1 MPLSRL
7 RLALPT
13 GTSCEALLLSA
24 PASSSI
30 FSSAT
35 CSVAAA
41 AASNSP
47 RRARVLAFQYSPRP
61 VYRVLTTSARSFA
74 ANLSDRQRLSGDK
87 SNSSL
92 ITSQASA
99 SPSRPRTSTATPHVQ
114 TAITQMRSH
123 AGHSHGHGHGHG
135 HSHDTTYLTSSNK
148 SDPGV
153 RITRIGLFVNLG
165 MAVTKGAGGVVF
177 HSQA

>member
-1 MPLSRL
+1 V
-7 RLALPT
+7 LALQ
-13 GTSCEALLLSA
+13 SL
-24 PASSSI
+24 
-30 FSSAT
+30 
-35 CSVAAA
+35 
-41 AASNSP
+41 
-47 RRARVLAFQYSPRP
+47 PRP
-61 VYRVLTTSARSFA
+61 YYRVLTTSARTCVA
-74 ANLSDRQRLSGDK
+74 APSDRQHLPGDK
-87 SNSSL
+87 LRSSANSA
-92 ITSQASA
+92 QASA
-99 SPSRPRTSTATPHVQ
+99 PPSRPRTSTATPHVQ
-114 TAITQMRSH
+114 TAINQMRSH

>member
-13 GTSCEALLLSA
+13 GTSCEALLLTAS
-24 PASSSI
+24 ASSSI
-30 FSSAT
+30 FSIAT
-35 CSVAAA
+35 CSVAAV
-41 AASNSP
+41 AASHST
-47 RRARVLAFQYSPRP
+47 RRARALAFQFSPRP
-61 VYRVLTTSARSFA
+61 HHRVLTTSARSSA
-74 ANLSDRQRLSGDK
+74 ALSDRQHLPGDK
-87 SNSSL
+87 LRSSS
-92 ITSQASA
+92 ITSRASA
-99 SPSRPRTSTATPHVQ
+99 PPSRPRNNTATPHVQ
-114 TAITQMRSH
+114 TAINQMRSH
-123 AGHSHGHGHGHG
+123 AGHSHGHGHG

-153 RITRIGLFVNLG
+153 RITRIGLLVNLG